1 MSISPISASSLYQ
14 EQINYFLNATRT
26 DYNSVSDLL
35 AKFGVKSSGDAQK
48 DLAKLREIQTKTAI
62 NGLQS
67 QTEDEATAQSAQES
81 VSYSWY
87 SIMYQLG
94 LTPKGSPEE
103 DFREIMT
110 ELVERAL
117 NADDESEYNKYMAL
131 IGHVENIF
139 IDSGVKISDIT
150 ADSVSVYKAMDILSN
165 YAQAGVKP
173 ETLSFGQNTA
183 AE

>member
-26 DYNSVSDLL
+26 DYSSVNNLL
-35 AKFGVKSSGDAQK
+35 ALYGVKSTGDLEK
-48 DLAKLREIQTKTAI
+48 DLAKLQEIQTKTAI
-62 NGLQS
+62 NGLNS
-67 QTEDEATAQSAQES
+67 QTEDEEAAQGAKES

-117 NADDESEYNKYMAL
+117 NAEDESEYNKYMAL
-131 IGHVENIF
+131 IGRVEDLF

-165 YAQAGVKP
+165 Y
-173 ETLSFGQNTA
+173 T
-183 AE
+183 